1 MCLLKPLGLFILRAL
16 FLKYFTITHTLPTSS
31 APYHKKKSRFVPIML
46 NSVSHPPPPKKKKKS
61 VSHDRLHDCIFRCLM
76 PIIIIYA
83 PYTYMVMCFLLL
95 PCIKPQWVVCCWG
108 HLASLL
114 LSLDKSNA
122 CSLINYSILKFGVK
136 PVTIG
141 LK

>member
-1 MCLLKPLGLFILRAL
+1 MFIKTLRS
-16 FLKYFTITHTLPTSS
+16 FYFESAIPQVFHYYSHPTNFICTISQ
-31 APYHKKKSRFVPIML
+31 KKKSFRPNNAQL
-46 NSVSHPPPPKKKKKS
+46 CLPSPPPKKKKKS